1 MRLLQLEYFLD
12 VATTQNMTRSA
23 RNLHIAQ
30 PSLSRSI
37 HELELEIGMPLFTR
51 NGRALALN
59 KAGERFAEI
68 VSSSLG
74 TLRTGVQDI
83 RQDMTNHANEFTIR
97 IESSTTLIPALLN
110 YLEQQ
115 LPGVKIKLIQHG
127 LENNQLTHYDFEFT
141 THPIKGNEN
150 LLLISEKIRIAFAR
164 KSSSVAIADA
174 STITADELANYS
186 LITTEQNPLRELVLR
201 TVHKYNANIHP
212 DFVTGDRST
221 ILGMVRAGVG
231 YCFIPD
237 KSWPQADLTDIK
249 LFSFAPDSL
258 NRNIYLSMPERNI
271 LNSQQAAVAK
281 EITNFFQGLPQVE

>member
-1 MRLLQLEYFLD
+1 M
-12 VATTQNMTRSA
+12 ATT
-23 RNLHIAQ
+23 
-30 PSLSRSI
+30 PV
-37 HELELEIGMPLFTR
+37 
-51 NGRALALN
+51 
-59 KAGERFAEI
+59 
-68 VSSSLG
+68 VS
-74 TLRTGVQDI
+74 
-83 RQDMTNHANEFTIR
+83 TNHANELTIR

-115 LPGVKIKLIQHG
+115 LPGMKIKLIQHG

-174 STITADELANYS
+174 STITADELVNYS

-231 YCFIPD
+231 YWFITD
-237 KSWPQADLTDIK
+237 KSWPQADLTDVK
-249 LFSFAPDSL
+249 LFSFAPDRL
-258 NRNIYLSMPERNI
+258 NRNIYLSMHERNI
-271 LNSQQAAVAK
+271 RNSQQAAVAK
-281 EITNFFQGLPQVE
+281 EITNFSRTTPSLVSVRMPTTVN